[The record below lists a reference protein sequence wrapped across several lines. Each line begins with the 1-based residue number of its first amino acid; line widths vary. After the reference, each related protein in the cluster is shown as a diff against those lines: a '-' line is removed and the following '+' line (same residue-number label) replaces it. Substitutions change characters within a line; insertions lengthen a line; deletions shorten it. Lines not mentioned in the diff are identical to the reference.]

1 MGTAHILLATLLIS
15 FFGVRGNVF
24 SLERAFPSRHPIR
37 LNELRARDLSRHAH
51 VFKTVVGG
59 LINVTVLYEDYYGH
73 PQHIGVYVTKV
84 KIGSSPREFYVLLD
98 TGSDLFWVSCSSCS
112 NCPRF
117 TDLGNRFSFYDIVN
131 SSTGG
136 VLPCSHAMCGK
147 CSRQSHRCEYDMT
160 YSGGD
165 RITSFLVSDVLHLD
179 TIPVRSYVALE
190 SSAPIGLEV
199 NCIISLNNIGNGCTT
214 SVSGLLAGTRASV
227 NGIFGFS
234 QGPMSVLS
242 QLSSQGM
249 TPSVFSHCLKGDD
262 YGGGILILGDILE
275 PSIVYTPLV
284 PKRPYYAIY
293 LQSIAVNGKI
303 LPIDP
308 AAFKVSRG
316 RGTVVD
322 SGTTL
327 AYLIEELYEPFIRA
341 ITLASSKHV
350 TPVVSTSGN
359 QCYRTSISNLAEAF
373 PSVSLNFAGG
383 VSMVLK
389 PREYL
394 IDGGYYNGLPSWCM
408 GFLKAHKRLNILGD
422 LLLRDKIVVYDTVG
436 QQLGWANFN
445 CSSPIN
451 VSVGIH
457 ERQRSDSSLLGG
469 DMKFQHLAT
478 GVAALL
484 SLNWVL

>member
-37 LNELRARDLSRHAH
+37 LDELRARDLSRHAH
-51 VFKTVVGG
+51 VFKTVVSG
-59 LINVTVLYEDYYGH
+59 LINVTVVYEDYYGH

-117 TDLGNRFSFYDIVN
+117 TDLGVSSHFFLLCIPHCLLSIWQSYFQTFNNRFSFYDIVN

-190 SSAPIGLEV
+190 SSAPIV
-199 NCIISLNNIGNGCTT
+199 
-214 SVSGLLAGTRASV
+214 
-227 NGIFGFS
+227 FG
-234 QGPMSVLS
+234 
-242 QLSSQGM
+242 
-249 TPSVFSHCLKGDD
+249 VFSHCLKGDD

-422 LLLRDKIVVYDTVG
+422 LLLRDKIVVYDIVG

-484 SLNWVL
+484 SLNWLGVSEGEEFEEMEEP

>member
-37 LNELRARDLSRHAH
+37 LDELRARDLSRHAH
-51 VFKTVVGG
+51 VFKTVVSG
-59 LINVTVLYEDYYGH
+59 LINVTVVYEDYYGH

-117 TDLGNRFSFYDIVN
+117 TDLGTRFSFYDIVN

-147 CSRQSHRCEYDMT
+147 CSRQSHRCDYDMT

-422 LLLRDKIVVYDTVG
+422 LLLRDKIVVYDT
-436 QQLGWANFN
+436 
-445 CSSPIN
+445 
-451 VSVGIH
+451 
-457 ERQRSDSSLLGG
+457 RSDSSLLGG

-484 SLNWVL
+484 SLNWVLIVV

>member
-190 SSAPIGLEV
+190 SSAPIV
-199 NCIISLNNIGNGCTT
+199 
-214 SVSGLLAGTRASV
+214 
-227 NGIFGFS
+227 FG
-234 QGPMSVLS
+234 
-242 QLSSQGM
+242 
-249 TPSVFSHCLKGDD
+249 VFSHCLKGDD

-484 SLNWVL
+484 SLNWLGVSEGEEFEEMEEP

>member
-37 LNELRARDLSRHAH
+37 LDELRARDLSRHAH
-51 VFKTVVGG
+51 VFKTVVSG
-59 LINVTVLYEDYYGH
+59 LINVTVVYEDYYGH

-117 TDLGNRFSFYDIVN
+117 TDLGTRFSFYDIVN

-147 CSRQSHRCEYDMT
+147 CSRQSHRCDYDMT

-190 SSAPIGLEV
+190 SSAPIV
-199 NCIISLNNIGNGCTT
+199 
-214 SVSGLLAGTRASV
+214 
-227 NGIFGFS
+227 FG
-234 QGPMSVLS
+234 
-242 QLSSQGM
+242 
-249 TPSVFSHCLKGDD
+249 VFSHCLKGDD

-422 LLLRDKIVVYDTVG
+422 LLLRDKIVVYDT
-436 QQLGWANFN
+436 
-445 CSSPIN
+445 
-451 VSVGIH
+451 
-457 ERQRSDSSLLGG
+457 RSDSSLLGG

-484 SLNWVL
+484 SLNWVLIVV

>member
-59 LINVTVLYEDYYGH
+59 LINVTVVYEDYYGH

-190 SSAPIGLEV
+190 SSAPIV
-199 NCIISLNNIGNGCTT
+199 FGCTT

>member
-190 SSAPIGLEV
+190 SSAPIV
-199 NCIISLNNIGNGCTT
+199 
-214 SVSGLLAGTRASV
+214 
-227 NGIFGFS
+227 FG
-234 QGPMSVLS
+234 
-242 QLSSQGM
+242 
-249 TPSVFSHCLKGDD
+249 VFSHCLKGDD